1 MTHNMKNEYRR
12 KTNPKIVALIIEASL
27 LIIGVVVVLIFDAV
41 KKPLNIIPVVIVSG
55 VLVFALFLT
64 LSLIRYDA
72 FREIRSDF
80 KETNLPLYTDPT
92 TMICHDLID
101 EAEEKKKD

>member
-55 VLVFALFLT
+55 V
-64 LSLIRYDA
+64 
-72 FREIRSDF
+72 
-80 KETNLPLYTDPT
+80 
-92 TMICHDLID
+92 
-101 EAEEKKKD
+101 